1 MSAFQ
6 IGVAGTLSQPYLL
19 HGFLVFQAVS
29 TKYKISA
36 SSIRRIFMK
45 LIRGVIV
52 WVDDHMVATL
62 HQLSF
67 VMKVLAMDQ
76 PQHFDDGDP
85 EFPEG
90 RLTHYDIVLV
100 EENNNF
106 Y

>member
-1 MSAFQ
+1 
-6 IGVAGTLSQPYLL
+6 
-19 HGFLVFQAVS
+19 
-29 TKYKISA
+29 
-36 SSIRRIFMK
+36 MK